1 MNHTTTIVKKDF
13 GDCIITAVSLS
24 EKTDLYQGLEIG
36 KIRFH
41 IEAYDLDYEA
51 EYIDD
56 SKLFDYR
63 LLVNLLEVRRAFK
76 SGFNLKE
83 SDNVVFENGVFT
95 VNGEKIGF

>member
-1 MNHTTTIVKKDF
+1 MNHTTTIVKKAFD
-13 GDCIITAVSLS
+13 DCTIAVSLS
-24 EKTDLYQGLEIG
+24 EGLEIG

>member
-1 MNHTTTIVKKDF
+1 MNNTTTIVKEAFD
-13 GDCIITAVSLS
+13 DCTIAVSLS
-24 EKTDLYQGLEIG
+24 EEIG

-76 SGFNLKE
+76 SGINLKE
-83 SDNVVFENGVFT
+83 SDVVVFEHDVFT
-95 VNGEKIGF
+95 VNGEKIEF